1 MTQSL
6 TSPDI
11 GLIVAPAR
19 VQLVPGGRSTVVLLV
34 TNNSVVVDQFSLV
47 VDGLEPTWFTVRQG
61 VVNVFPSSQ
70 DRLEL
75 EIHLPNNA
83 AAGTYDVRL
92 KVPGRAAPDS
102 PAVAHLPVEVLAL
115 GTIEAQL
122 KPQRVVIGTRGVAR
136 FSVGI
141 TNSSNADRL
150 IDLVLDDPADALDVR
165 ISPDRVS
172 APATAAVEAVL
183 TIRPRKRPLVAPQR
197 SYPFIVNAVDA
208 QSLASADGQAPQLLA
223 AMPGELV
230 YAAPLAALA
239 GAWPGLKRALLAL
252 AALAL
257 ALALLIWFLGEPGRA
272 SAFVQQVPGA
282 KPLVNAAAAANSAI
296 ASALPGSGAAVA
308 AQPPRIK
315 TFALATPGQDG
326 RSDYALVW
334 EVTGADVVKID
345 GAQQADPAKGALHLE
360 KLDNT
365 EHTLEASKG
374 GASVHQS
381 VGIVILRAPDIL
393 QFLAIPDTIA
403 PGQSASLQW
412 KTVRGDRANVGDQTV
427 TPSGGTL
434 PITPATTSSY
444 TLVVENELGRSQQT
458 IQVTV
463 VDVTPAPGP

>member
-1 MTQSL
+1 L

-172 APATAAVEAVL
+172 
-183 TIRPRKRPLVAPQR
+183 
-197 SYPFIVNAVDA
+197 
-208 QSLASADGQAPQLLA
+208 
-223 AMPGELV
+223 
-230 YAAPLAALA
+230 
-239 GAWPGLKRALLAL
+239 
-252 AALAL
+252 
-257 ALALLIWFLGEPGRA
+257 
-272 SAFVQQVPGA
+272 
-282 KPLVNAAAAANSAI
+282 
-296 ASALPGSGAAVA
+296 
-308 AQPPRIK
+308 
-315 TFALATPGQDG
+315 
-326 RSDYALVW
+326 
-334 EVTGADVVKID
+334 
-345 GAQQADPAKGALHLE
+345 
-360 KLDNT
+360 
-365 EHTLEASKG
+365 
-374 GASVHQS
+374 
-381 VGIVILRAPDIL
+381 
-393 QFLAIPDTIA
+393 
-403 PGQSASLQW
+403 
-412 KTVRGDRANVGDQTV
+412 
-427 TPSGGTL
+427 
-434 PITPATTSSY
+434 
-444 TLVVENELGRSQQT
+444 
-458 IQVTV
+458 
-463 VDVTPAPGP
+463 